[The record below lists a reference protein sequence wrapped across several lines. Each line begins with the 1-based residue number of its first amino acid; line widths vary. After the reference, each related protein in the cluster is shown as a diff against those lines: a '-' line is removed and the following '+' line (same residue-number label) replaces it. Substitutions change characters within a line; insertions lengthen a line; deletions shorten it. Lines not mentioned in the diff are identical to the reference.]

1 MTGVHDR
8 RLNARTHQPLTRSE
22 HDEHKVSRCPAETG
36 PATCQ
41 THVMTVTDTPAG
53 HDRGNPFL
61 SGNLAPVRSEIT
73 AHDLRVTGTLPTEL
87 TGRYL
92 RNGPNP
98 VAPVDEAKY
107 HWFTGTGMVHGIRL
121 EEGRAA
127 WYRNRWVRTD
137 EVARVLGETAPP
149 SDWPD
154 DHRPFAA
161 NTNVIGH
168 CGRTYAIVEAGSPPI
183 ELSYDLDT
191 VRISNLDGTLPR
203 AFSAHPKRDP
213 LTGDLHVMT
222 YWWGWGNRV
231 QYLVVDGPDS
241 EQPGRVSRTVDIDL
255 PGGPMIHDTS
265 ITENFVMVFDLPVT
279 FNLEAAMAGA
289 GLPYLW
295 DPEYTPRVGLLRRVA
310 GGAGITGTSSDPDV
324 TWFEID
330 PCYVFHPMNSF
341 ETVNAAGDPVVVLDA
356 VRHPKMFDRER
367 RGPSEGPPRL
377 DRWTFNL
384 RTGRAANETLDDHP
398 QEFPRV
404 DERLV
409 GREYRYGYTAGI
421 GSGFRQDAIA
431 RIDTVTGRVE
441 RRTDSA
447 RYGYGEPVMVP
458 RHASAAEDDGW
469 VLALRHEWE
478 SDLSELAV
486 FDAGDIT
493 GDPVAVV
500 HLPAR
505 VPNGFHGNWIAD
517 E

>member
-1 MTGVHDR
+1 
-8 RLNARTHQPLTRSE
+8 
-22 HDEHKVSRCPAETG
+22 
-36 PATCQ
+36 
-41 THVMTVTDTPAG
+41 MTVTE
-53 HDRGNPFL
+53 NPFL
-61 SGNLAPVRSEIT
+61 SGNLAPVHEEVTS
-73 AHDLRVTGTLPTEL
+73 HDLRVTGTLPTEL

-98 VAPVDEAKY
+98 VAPVDPERY

-121 EEGRAA
+121 DEGRAT

-137 EVARVLGETAPP
+137 EVARVLGEDAPP

-154 DHRPFAA
+154 DHRPFSA

-168 CGRTYAIVEAGSPPI
+168 AGRTYAIVEAGSPPI
-183 ELSYDLDT
+183 ELSNELDT

-213 LTGDLHVMT
+213 LTGELHVMT
-222 YWWGWGNRV
+222 YWWGWGNRA
-231 QYLVVDGPDS
+231 QYLVVGTD
-241 EQPGRVSRTVDIDL
+241 GRVRRTVDVDL

-265 ITENFVMVFDLPVT
+265 ITENFVMVFDLPVL
-279 FNLEAAMAGA
+279 FNLEAAMGGA
-289 GLPYLW
+289 GLPYFW
-295 DPEYTPRVGLLRRVA
+295 DPEYTPRIGLLRRDDSGASGSVGSVA
-310 GGAGITGTSSDPDV
+310 DPDV

-377 DRWTFNL
+377 DRWTLNL
-384 RTGRAANETLDDHP
+384 ATGRSSNETLDDRP

-421 GSGFRQDAIA
+421 GSGFRQDTIS

-441 RRTDSA
+441 RRTDTD

-458 RHASAAEDDGW
+458 RHAEAAEDDGW
-469 VLALRHEWE
+469 VLALRHDWDT
-478 SDLSELAV
+478 DLSELAV

-505 VPNGFHGNWIAD
+505 VPNGFHGNWIPD
-517 E
+517 NT